1 MSHIL
6 IIDDD
11 VELCEL
17 LQEYLEAEG
26 FTIDVVHDGKQ
37 GIERALAGSYDAI
50 VLDIMLPGADGLT
63 VLRSIRE
70 KSSTAILM
78 LTAKG
83 EEVDRIVGLELGA
96 DDYLP
101 KPCNPRELMAR
112 LRAVLRRLQSTP
124 DKNEPVLVGD
134 LEVNPASRKAFLAS
148 EALSLTSTEYNLLEI
163 LIKNAGHV
171 VSKETLSEQ
180 ALGRELT
187 RYDRSVDM
195 HLSKLRHKLGPQG
208 QEIIQTVRGM
218 GYQLSNG

>member
-83 EEVDRIVGLELGA
+83 DEVDRIVGLELGA